1 MPKGFKIFERRQNYQ
16 VKIIFVGKNKEIEV
30 KGPKSASSLAK
41 ELGISLEANV
51 FIKNGEIVA
60 PDDVLSDSDI
70 IEIISAVS
78 GG

>member
-1 MPKGFKIFERRQNYQ
+1 MK
-16 VKIIFVGKNKEIEV
+16 VIFVGKNKEIEV
-30 KGPKSASSLAK
+30 KGPKSALSLAK

-51 FIKNGEIVA
+51 FIKNGDIVA
-60 PDDVLSDSDI
+60 PDDVLSDNDT